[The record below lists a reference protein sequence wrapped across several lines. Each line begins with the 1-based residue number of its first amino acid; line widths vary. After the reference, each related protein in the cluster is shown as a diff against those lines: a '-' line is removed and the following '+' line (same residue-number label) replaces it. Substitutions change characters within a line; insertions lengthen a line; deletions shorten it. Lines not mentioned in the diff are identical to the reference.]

1 MDDREVERVR
11 TGDAEALDRLMTEV
25 YTTVYTYALQ
35 FWRDVDRAQDA
46 TQEICYR
53 VLRAL
58 PKYRPEGRF
67 RTWVL
72 RIAFNYLRHQWRYE
86 RLRRWW
92 PLARAEG
99 AEDARELDPETRWE
113 TDATLT
119 WLMEGLRQ
127 LSPAERSALI
137 LRAFHGLPYEDIAA
151 ALGCSLQQVKN
162 YLFRGRQKLRR
173 RWMEAHP
180 HENPVPS
187 LSGRLDGSSG

>member
-1 MDDREVERVR
+1 MDDREVERAR
-11 TGDAEALDRLMTEV
+11 TGDADALDRLMTEV

-35 FWRDVDRAQDA
+35 FWRDRDRAQDA
-46 TQEICYR
+46 AQEVCYR

-58 PKYRPEGRF
+58 PRYRPEGHF

-92 PLARAEG
+92 PLAHVEAAEG
-99 AEDARELDPETRWE
+99 PGGPDPETQWQ
-113 TDATLT
+113 TDATLS
-119 WLMEGLRQ
+119 WLMDGLRR

-137 LRAFHGLPYEDIAA
+137 LRAFHGLPYEEIAA

-173 RWMEAHP
+173 RWME
-180 HENPVPS
+180 ENRYEDPVPS
-187 LSGRLDGSSG
+187 FSGRLDGSPG